1 MNEAK
6 KADLEQKYLM
16 VDSEYF
22 NGVMYAIDRRGKGMH
37 ILACGK
43 SIPVAAENI
52 MPFAAEICA
61 VWDSMKPRMV
71 R

>member
-22 NGVMYAIDRRGKGMH
+22 NGVMYAIDRREKECTYLH
-37 ILACGK
+37 
-43 SIPVAAENI
+43 VAKV
-52 MPFAAEICA
+52 FL
-61 VWDSMKPRMV
+61 
-71 R
+71 